1 MPKRTMRRTAAD
13 NDYLHKDFHGALSV
27 GLEYLEQ
34 RFGPEGVRE
43 YLHRFAAAFYAPL
56 KADLIARGLPALKE
70 HFERIYAAEGAT
82 FSIECSA
89 GELVLRV
96 EECPAVS
103 HMRRHGYPVASLF
116 YETIRTVNAAIC
128 DGTPF
133 SAELAEYDPE
143 TGRSVQ
149 VFRGRAA

>member
-1 MPKRTMRRTAAD
+1 MPKRTMRRTAAS

-34 RFGPEGVRE
+34 RFGTEGVRE
-43 YLHRFAAAFYAPL
+43 YLRQFAAAFYAPL

-70 HFERIYAAEGAT
+70 YFERIYAAEGGR
-82 FSIECSA
+82 FSLEGSA

-96 EECPAVS
+96 DDCPAVS
-103 HMRRHGYPVASLF
+103 HMRQNGYPVAALF
-116 YETIRTVNAAIC
+116 YETTKTVNETIC

-133 SAELAEYDPE
+133 YAELAEYDHE

-149 VFRGRAA
+149 VFRRRAS